1 MPSPDAS
8 AAPSASAAPVAPR
21 KPLDLPI
28 CSFRGPEVNLPWTE
42 RTELPV
48 EQQLEDA
55 VQRIQ
60 LAQEERHKLEE
71 EVGSGKYPC
80 LDKEIRIFY
89 EFLSPLVEGNSKI
102 SYRFTCNIV
111 QHGVKRIFKE
121 VSAINV
127 CSLPCF
133 FTSDQSAVIT

>member
-1 MPSPDAS
+1 MEPASPSPAEAL
-8 AAPSASAAPVAPR
+8 AAATVPQAPVQAPR

-71 EVGSGKYPC
+71 EVGSGKYPW
-80 LDKEIRIFY
+80 LAIGTWS
-89 EFLSPLVEGNSKI
+89 FLFLIVEGNRIIKDL
-102 SYRFTCNIV
+102 RATLLCNTV
-111 QHGVKRIFKE
+111 
-121 VSAINV
+121 
-127 CSLPCF
+127 
-133 FTSDQSAVIT
+133 